1 MPSYKKLVQL
11 IIRLDNKMK
20 RILKTIYFKIKNI
33 NKNVYISWKSNILN
47 NTIFEGYNKVWDNST
62 FGGKLGLCSYIGAN
76 CFLRAKVGRF
86 TSIAYGCES
95 ITGRHTYKAPFV
107 STSPVFISTKGQTG
121 LRIVEKDVI
130 DEMVQADKENNYD
143 IIIGNDCWLG
153 YKVSVVS
160 GIKIG
165 DGAVA
170 LSHSFVTKD
179 IPPYAIVAGIPAKI
193 IGYRYNEEQIKDL
206 LRIKW
211 WDFPLQQIID
221 NKELFL
227 DIDKFISKFK

>member
-1 MPSYKKLVQL
+1 
-11 IIRLDNKMK
+11 
-20 RILKTIYFKIKNI
+20 
-33 NKNVYISWKSNILN
+33 
-47 NTIFEGYNKVWDNST
+47 
-62 FGGKLGLCSYIGAN
+62 
-76 CFLRAKVGRF
+76 
-86 TSIAYGCES
+86 
-95 ITGRHTYKAPFV
+95 
-107 STSPVFISTKGQTG
+107 
-121 LRIVEKDVI
+121 
-130 DEMVQADKENNYD
+130 MVQADKENNYD

-170 LSHSFVTKD
+170 LSHSFITKD

-193 IGYRYNEEQIKDL
+193 IGYRYNEEQINDL
-206 LRIKW
+206 LKIKW
-211 WDFPLQQIID
+211 WNFPLQKIID